1 MRVPKGNART
11 AFASYPTRSVSM
23 RALAAIAFATL
34 TGRALAIVPDSTFAP
49 ETCIG
54 TASDAAL
61 VESRSRAV
69 ALRLP
74 AGAAGPFVGADND
87 DYRWDL
93 SGPSIWL
100 QFDKHPS
107 DWKATS
113 FGTISVGDAVV
124 ILYRWRD
131 YSGVDRILGEW
142 PMAPSL
148 ARAVML
154 SIPLDSESC
163 AAVAKAIAMIVSVR
177 FINDEQAIRV
187 EPPIKLQGQWQ
198 VVVVNELGER
208 RTLRVG
214 DIVTSNNGE
223 IARIDAAGIVVRRY
237 DWSRGA
243 WVKKRIAATAIP

>member
-1 MRVPKGNART
+1 
-11 AFASYPTRSVSM
+11 
-23 RALAAIAFATL
+23 
-34 TGRALAIVPDSTFAP
+34 
-49 ETCIG
+49 
-54 TASDAAL
+54 
-61 VESRSRAV
+61 
-69 ALRLP
+69 
-74 AGAAGPFVGADND
+74 
-87 DYRWDL
+87 
-93 SGPSIWL
+93 
-100 QFDKHPS
+100 
-107 DWKATS
+107 
-113 FGTISVGDAVV
+113 
-124 ILYRWRD
+124 
-131 YSGVDRILGEW
+131 
-142 PMAPSL
+142 
-148 ARAVML
+148 ML